1 MYVCEIR
8 FKANCFVSKTVPKRM
23 PGVCVT
29 CCGWA
34 MLSDNDVRVMTSSLT
49 PTSPLSVRQ
58 PSRKGEDVCEIRSSL
73 FCGPQRIHYSN
84 DTAIASVWATLF
96 IGRHVR

>member
-1 MYVCEIR
+1 MYGCGIR
-8 FKANCFVSKTVPKRM
+8 FKVNCFVSKILPKRM
-23 PGVCVT
+23 PGACIT

-49 PTSPLSVRQ
+49 AKSSLSVKQ

-73 FCGPQRIHYSN
+73 FCAPQRNHYSN
-84 DTAIASVWATLF
+84 DIVNIRLGCLF
-96 IGRHVR
+96 NGETG

>member
-1 MYVCEIR
+1 MLTLTKYVAAVE
-8 FKANCFVSKTVPKRM
+8 FVLRSILPKRM

-49 PTSPLSVRQ
+49 PTSPLSVKQ

-73 FCGPQRIHYSN
+73 FCAPQRNHYSN
-84 DTAIASVWATLF
+84 DKVSIRLGCLF
-96 IGRHVR
+96 NGDTG